1 MEELLT
7 QLSGKK
13 VAISCG
19 TSNIVRGE
27 VVSVQNGWA
36 QVRDKEDKIAY
47 VALDKIAIVW
57 EVPENEGR
65 AGFIS

>member
-7 QLSGKK
+7 QLTGKK
-13 VAISCG
+13 IALSCG

-27 VVSVQNGWA
+27 VVSVHNGVVH
-36 QVRDKEDKIAY
+36 VRDKEDKIAY
-47 VALDKIAIVW
+47 VALAKIAIVW
-57 EVPENEGR
+57 EVNDTEGR